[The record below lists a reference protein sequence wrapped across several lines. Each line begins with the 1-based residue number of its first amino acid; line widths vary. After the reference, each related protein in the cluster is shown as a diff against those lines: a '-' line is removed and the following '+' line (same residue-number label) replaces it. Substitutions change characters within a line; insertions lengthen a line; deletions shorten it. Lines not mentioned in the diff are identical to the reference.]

1 MPAKK
6 GLYANINAKR
16 KRIAAGSGEKMRKP
30 GAKGAPTAA
39 NFRRS
44 AKTAKKKQILS
55 GDPKLSSSPQVFTT
69 LIITMITSEY
79 GKQNIHANETP
90 PRVIPNYPINKNPIM
105 TNEAE
110 RFNGWA
116 AMLGFVAALG
126 AYITTGQIIPGIF

>member
-6 GLYANINAKR
+6 GLYANIHAKR

-55 GDPKLSSSPQVFTT
+55 GDPKLSSSPQVFPT
-69 LIITMITSEY
+69 LITTMITSEY

-90 PRVIPNYPINKNPIM
+90 ARVIPNYPINKNPIM